1 MNKEQMKQFIL
12 NNDVEKYPLLNE
24 IFAIRDTRKEQVD
37 YTIYV
42 DGYIS
47 VDVLNKA
54 LEQQAEIEK
63 KDKTVKHIIE
73 RLENDIKRIT
83 ETKTKKSEH
92 YLDDYTRNR
101 LKAYKTKTKEIKEYI
116 EEQYFERR
124 IEQ

>member
-1 MNKEQMKQFIL
+1 MNE
-12 NNDVEKYPLLNE
+12 EE
-24 IFAIRDTRKEQVD
+24 AIK
-37 YTIYV
+37 
-42 DGYIS
+42 
-47 VDVLNKA
+47 VLNIAIGKTQGVHIYQDTLRKA
-54 LEQQAEIEK
+54 IDTVLNLIEKQQAEIEK

-116 EEQYFERR
+116 EEQYFNQK
-124 IEQ
+124 IEKGE

>member
-1 MNKEQMKQFIL
+1 MTNKEK
-12 NNDVEKYPLLNE
+12 D
-24 IFAIRDTRKEQVD
+24 AIE
-37 YTIYV
+37 
-42 DGYIS
+42 YIS
-47 VDVLNKA
+47 ELDKTKIFYNNPPSYNNLSMGGAIEIALNLIEK
-54 LEQQAEIEK
+54 QQAEIEK

>member
-1 MNKEQMKQFIL
+1 M
-12 NNDVEKYPLLNE
+12 NE
-24 IFAIRDTRKEQVD
+24 IEKE
-37 YTIYV
+37 TIEYLKECILKEHTFEEELTLSFMV
-42 DGYIS
+42 
-47 VDVLNKA
+47 KA
-54 LEQQAEIEK
+54 VNLIEKQQAEIEK